1 MSIQIS
7 YEPYIISC
15 TSGNFGSP
23 FVYIFRNVPNSILT
37 AAIFKFKMVAGY
49 HVHSD
54 GTRLHINLYSAY
66 IKNAQSDVNVILSG
80 CTLERIQMSE
90 ASENPF

>member
-15 TSGNFGSP
+15 TRGNFGSP

-49 HVHSD
+49 HVDSD
-54 GTRLHINLYSAY
+54 GTRPHINLYRAY
-66 IKNAQSDVNVILSG
+66 IKLQV
-80 CTLERIQMSE
+80 CRCWCCYHTMH
-90 ASENPF
+90 NPT